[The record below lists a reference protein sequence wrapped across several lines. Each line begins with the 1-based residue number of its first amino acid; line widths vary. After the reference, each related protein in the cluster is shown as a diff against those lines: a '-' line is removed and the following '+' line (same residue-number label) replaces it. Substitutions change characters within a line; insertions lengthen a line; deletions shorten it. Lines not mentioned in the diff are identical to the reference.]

1 MAALADRGM
10 RLALNPWVDTHG
22 VTQGGMMQVRK
33 LLMISALSLM
43 LLPASAQAQ
52 SWFFSP
58 YIGGNFGGNA
68 DFGDFPDDDD
78 AVERR
83 MDFGATLGWNPGVV
97 GFEVDLGYSPNFFE
111 DTAGDRNFEFGDNN
125 VTTLMGNVLFTVP
138 PGGGVHPYVSGGL
151 GLIRANVSS
160 GTGLFNDLSTN
171 DLGVNIGG
179 GLNGYFNDNV
189 GIRGDIRYF
198 RSLQD
203 NQPDNEFDLSLG
215 SFDFW
220 RGSVGLTFR
229 W

>member
-1 MAALADRGM
+1 MA
-10 RLALNPWVDTHG
+10 THG
-22 VTQGGMMQVRK
+22 HTQGGMMQVRK
-33 LLMISALSLM
+33 LLMISALSLV

-52 SWFFSP
+52 SGWFFSP
-58 YIGGNFGGNA
+58 FIGGNFGGSA

-83 MDFGATLGWNPGVV
+83 MDFGATLGWSPNVV
-97 GFEVDLGYSPNFFE
+97 GFEIDLGYSPNFFE

-125 VTTLMGNVLFTVP
+125 VTTLMGNVLLSP
-138 PGGGVHPYVSGGL
+138 KPGTSFRPYASAGL
-151 GLIRANVSS
+151 GLIRASVSS

-171 DLGVNIGG
+171 DLGINIGG
-179 GLNGYFNDNV
+179 GIGAQMNDSI
-189 GIRGDIRYF
+189 GIRGDLRYF

-203 NQPDNEFDLSLG
+203 NEADNDLDLSLG

-220 RGSVGLTFR
+220 RGSVGLTFT

>member
-1 MAALADRGM
+1 
-10 RLALNPWVDTHG
+10 
-22 VTQGGMMQVRK
+22 MQVRK
-33 LLMISALSLM
+33 LVMISALALM
-43 LLPASAQAQ
+43 LAPASANAQ
-52 SWFFSP
+52 SWFFTP
-58 YIGGNFGGNA
+58 FVGGNFGGNA
-68 DFGDFPDDDD
+68 DFGDFPDNDD

-83 MDFGATLGWNPGVV
+83 IDFGATLGWNPSVV
-97 GFEVDLGYSPNFFE
+97 GFEIDLGWSPNFFE
-111 DTAGDRNFEFGDNN
+111 NTAGDANFEFGDSN
-125 VTTLMGNVLFTVP
+125 VTTIMGNVLFSAK
-138 PGGGVHPYVSGGL
+138 PGSGIRPYGTAGL
-151 GLIRANVSS
+151 GLIRASVTSA
-160 GTGLFNDLSTN
+160 TGLFNDLSTN